1 MIGAAIVFRRS
12 ILLVLCL
19 SAGGMC
25 IALVRG
31 DAEPI
36 LITRQAVLITA
47 DCYRITIEGYN
58 SDLLDVASNR
68 LELKV

>member
-31 DAEPI
+31 DVEPI
-36 LITRQAVLITA
+36 LITRQAILGPRTV
-47 DCYRITIEGYN
+47 RITIEKVN
-58 SDLLDVASNR
+58 SDNTRRS
-68 LELKV
+68 